1 VEGARTARQKQKF
14 LPLKTGLTIGLVVL
28 VCAVAVVA
36 VTRLREKEKS
46 SGALEQL
53 EVAYPELYQELLKLP
68 DLEERDAKDTEAMED
83 IAYLGLDAD
92 YKTAFELMLDEGI
105 KSGRKY
111 CAPLQA
117 LLWIAYGN
125 EFDGYNPLRD
135 FSLARLVSEAW
146 KTTSTSENYA
156 SERWLSFDEVTDRL
170 NSPQL
175 IAIYMQNNFSYSYVR
190 GEAEGVKSAE
200 YIFNDKKGACYDHA
214 LFAAYCLKKNGY
226 DNAWGVRVRFDRM
239 VRGWFIGHIGCVYQ
253 DPKDNLYHCMD
264 FGIIGYTVY
273 GPFNSI
279 EEAAS
284 HVCSVGSWGE
294 AGLVSYSLHEI
305 DLETGKYKTT
315 WVW

>member
-1 VEGARTARQKQKF
+1 MARQKRKF
-14 LPLKTGLTIGLVVL
+14 LSLKTGLAIGSVVL
-28 VCAVAVVA
+28 ACIVAIVA
-36 VTRLREKEKS
+36 MTRPGVKEKS
-46 SGALEQL
+46 STLEQL
-53 EVAYPELYQELLKLP
+53 EVAYPELFQELLKLP
-68 DLEERDAKDTEAMED
+68 DLKEGNAKDTEAMED

-92 YKTAFELMLDEGI
+92 YKTTFELMLDEGI
-105 KSGRKY
+105 KGTRGY

-117 LLWIAYGN
+117 LLWIAYDN
-125 EFDGYNPLRD
+125 EFDGYNPLKD

-146 KTTSTSENYA
+146 KTTAASENYA

-175 IAIYMQNNFSYSYVR
+175 IAIYMQNSFSYSYVR

-226 DNAWGVRVRFDRM
+226 DNAWGARVKFDRI
-239 VRGWFIGHIGCVYQ
+239 VRGYFIGHIGCVYQ

-264 FGIIGYTVY
+264 FGSKGYTVY
-273 GPFNSI
+273 GPFSSI

-284 HVCSVGSWGE
+284 LVCSVGSWGE
-294 AGLVSYSLHEI
+294 AGLASYSLHEI

-315 WVW
+315 WGW